1 MKSVQHP
8 SLRTLA
14 FAGVVAVL
22 TLVLLYWLLPL
33 LLPFLLSLALA
44 ALIDRPVNMLQ
55 RRFGLPRGAAVVGV
69 LVTVIALG
77 TALLAFIVGNLV
89 LEIEALLRR
98 LPEHAE
104 SWQIWFDDLLLR
116 TENLI
121 ARLPQPLNDMH
132 AYAVDGASQ
141 FLANLA
147 SALLNQ
153 IQRIPNF
160 FFAMLVATITTY
172 FLSRDQRGIANFL
185 LQFLPSHWRARFL
198 EMRGHMVT
206 GLLGLVKAQAILVL
220 ITTVSTTAALLLF
233 GVRYAWLLGM
243 AAGLLDLMPVIGPGG
258 VYLPVIVHAVVVG
271 RLDRAVG
278 LAAFWLAL
286 IVARQL
292 LEPKIMQSQV
302 GLHPVSML
310 LALYLGVQLLGVN
323 GLWLGPCVAICLKA
337 AYTVTYRPMTPR

>member
-1 MKSVQHP
+1 MQPP
-8 SLRTLA
+8 SLRTIAL
-14 FAGVVAVL
+14 AGVVAVL
-22 TLVLLYWLLPL
+22 TLALLYWLLPL

-55 RRFGLPRGAAVVGV
+55 TRFGLPRGAAVFAV

-77 TALLAFIVGNLV
+77 TALLAFVVGNLV
-89 LEIEALLRR
+89 FEIEALLRR

-104 SWQIWFDDLLLR
+104 SWQIWFNEWLARAETLV
-116 TENLI
+116 
-121 ARLPQPLNDMH
+121 ARLPQPFNEIHL
-132 AYAVDGASQ
+132 YVVDSASR
-141 FLANLA
+141 FLANTA
-147 SALLNQ
+147 TALLNQ
-153 IQRIPNF
+153 IQRVPNF

-185 LQFLPSHWRARFL
+185 LQFLPAHWRTRFL
-198 EMRGHMVT
+198 EMRGHMVS

-220 ITTVSTTAALLLF
+220 MTTVATTTAFLLF

-243 AAGLLDLMPVIGPGG
+243 TAGLLDLMPVIGPGG
-258 VYLPVIVHAVVVG
+258 IFVPVIVYSVVVG
-271 RLDRAVG
+271 RFDRAIG
-278 LAAFWLAL
+278 LAAFWFAL
-286 IVARQL
+286 IIARQL
-292 LEPKIMQSQV
+292 IEPKIMQSQV

-323 GLWLGPCVAICLKA
+323 GLWLGPCVAICMKA